1 MILMPMR
8 QHQSIHLIQL
18 ALDIT
23 EIRQNQIHPRLLLL
37 RKQHPAVDQQNMG
50 IVLDHI
56 HITADLTQTTQR
68 NNTHGTLAILRR
80 SHQTLLSL
88 SSSDQ
93 SGSLHALS
101 GKSHLILIGTQI
113 GQPHGGLVQ
122 SAGRLQSSLG
132 HDSLLTL
139 AIQSLDQ
146 RVQTC
151 SQIPC
156 AIQVTGIEF
165 IGQALHRSG
174 GYMGDN
180 RNDADRA

>member
-1 MILMPMR
+1 MMLLVLGIHKPQSQLRTNQRNIRTQLQQIRHTPDMILMPMR

-37 RKQHPAVDQQNMG
+37 RKQHPAVNQQNMA

-101 GKSHLILIGTQI
+101 GKSHLTLIGTQI
-113 GQPHGGLVQ
+113 GQPHGGL
-122 SAGRLQSSLG
+122 
-132 HDSLLTL
+132 
-139 AIQSLDQ
+139 IQS
-146 RVQTC
+146 
-151 SQIPC
+151 
-156 AIQVTGIEF
+156 TGRF
-165 IGQALHRSG
+165 RAALA
-174 GYMGDN
+174 MT
-180 RNDADRA
+180 AC